1 MHTSNLVANNQ
12 TLFKRVMSYGEGA
25 GNKDTATVST
35 KPGTFAE
42 AAAGRRKLN
51 ESAVGAGGDSTT
63 AAGSV
68 IERAMSH
75 IDSVDSPVA
84 AAKRRRTKGN
94 SGTIDILT
102 QTRQH
107 GAIKTATT
115 LGVRSNGFT

>member
-1 MHTSNLVANNQ
+1 MALNTSNLVANNQ

-51 ESAVGAGGDSTT
+51 ESAAGAGGDSTT

-75 IDSVDSPVA
+75 VDSVDSPVA
-84 AAKRRRTKGN
+84 ASKRRRTKGSN
-94 SGTIDILT
+94 GGTIDILT
-102 QTRQH
+102 
-107 GAIKTATT
+107 
-115 LGVRSNGFT
+115 